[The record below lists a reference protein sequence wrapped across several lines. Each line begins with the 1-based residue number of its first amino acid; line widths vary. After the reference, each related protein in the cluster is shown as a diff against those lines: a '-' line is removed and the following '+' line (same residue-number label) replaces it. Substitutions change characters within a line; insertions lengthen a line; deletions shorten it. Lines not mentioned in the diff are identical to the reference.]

1 MKNILKNFFGGN
13 MLTKLLLALTLILLG
28 MSVFNYQTVKIKNAQ
43 IETMALENLGARER
57 VTALEKQISAL
68 ERQVKISDEA
78 AVALAEKVKSI
89 DKQKNKYSD
98 KIKELEKDDETKN
111 LLSTRLPDDLKRLLD
126 ESIQTN

>member
-43 IETMALENLGARER
+43 IETMTLENLGARER
-57 VTALEKQISAL
+57 VVALEKQISAL

-98 KIKELEKDDETKN
+98 KIKELEKDDKTKN
-111 LLSTRLPDDLKRLLD
+111 ILDTKLPDDLRRLLD
-126 ESIQTN
+126 ESLQTN

>member
-13 MLTKLLLALTLILLG
+13 MLTKLLLALTLVLLG
-28 MSVFNYQTVKIKNAQ
+28 MSVFNYQTVKIKDAQ
-43 IETMALENLGARER
+43 IETVTLENLWVRER
-57 VTALEKQISAL
+57 VAALEKQIGAL

-126 ESIQTN
+126 ESIQTD

>member
-1 MKNILKNFFGGN
+1 

-43 IETMALENLGARER
+43 IEAMTLENLGARER
-57 VTALEKQISAL
+57 VTALEKQIGAL

>member
-43 IETMALENLGARER
+43 IETMTLENLGARER
-57 VTALEKQISAL
+57 VVALEKQISAL

-98 KIKELEKDDETKN
+98 KIKELEKDDKTKN
-111 LLSTRLPDDLKRLLD
+111 MLDTKLPDDLRRLLD
-126 ESIQTN
+126 ESLQTN